1 VTSGLDRLRRYL
13 GGLTVYL
20 RNYGASL
27 PEPALDRYLQGG
39 VGFEFE
45 ALLPGSDRPRP
56 ATVHAGE
63 IWEPVDEGYV
73 RAEYVYELIDYPLDR
88 RRALHSHDTDIF
100 ARRFGVLVHEH
111 CEEVLG
117 QPTCGHYHG
126 IPVENGYEALDRLL
140 VTWARPEPLG
150 CTSLRCIG

>member
-1 VTSGLDRLRRYL
+1 MTTGLDRLRRYV

-27 PEPALDRYLQGG
+27 PEPTLDRYVSDD
-39 VGFEFE
+39 VGFELE

-56 ATVHAGE
+56 ATIRAGE
-63 IWEPVDEGYV
+63 IWERSADGFV
-73 RAEYVYELIDYPLDR
+73 RAEYLYELIDYPLDR
-88 RRALHSHDTDIF
+88 RRAFHSHDTAVF

-117 QPTCGHYHG
+117 RPTCDHYHG
-126 IPVENGYEALDRLL
+126 IPIANGYEALDRLL
-140 VTWARPEPLG
+140 LTWAWPGPLD
-150 CTSLRCIG
+150 CASLRCIG